1 MIYVCSTGPLV
12 AAALRLP
19 RGVCALRHVNLGTA
33 VLPLSNPSAACH
45 ALADDGTI
53 AGSVLNFEPAGV
65 TPTPLKLWPG
75 IFKAHWPTHSAKG
88 AKPFDESP
96 SSGVCVAYGIDAGL
110 KPNRGQVYDHPPD
123 LLARA
128 LKQPTAKGDKVRWA
142 HLGYDFYFR
151 PGYEA
156 RNTFIGWTRHRAGR
170 LVDVGDRNKCRSVAF
185 IDIQRQ
191 FDGND
196 IEGDGLVLHA
206 REHVLMQIDAVPEG
220 VDLCI
225 FARSSTIKARTMI
238 DEAILKT
245 IDLARS
251 TKGTS

>member
-12 AAALRLP
+12 AAPMRLP

-45 ALADDGTI
+45 AIADDGTI
-53 AGSVLNFEPAGV
+53 AGSVLNFEPAGI

-75 IFKAHWPTHSAKG
+75 IFRNHWPVTS
-88 AKPFDESP
+88 KPFEESP
-96 SSGVCVAYGIDAGL
+96 YKGVCVAYGIDAGL
-110 KPNRGQVYDHPPD
+110 KPYRGQVYDHAPD

-128 LKQPTAKGDKVRWA
+128 LKQPTAKGDKTRWA
-142 HLGYDFYFR
+142 HLGYDFYYR

-170 LVDVGDRNKCRSVAF
+170 LVDVGERNKCRSVAF
-185 IDIQRQ
+185 IDVQRQ
-191 FDGND
+191 FDGHD

-225 FARSSTIKARTMI
+225 FARSSTVKARDLI
-238 DEAILKT
+238 DQAIRRA
-245 IDLARS
+245 IELARQ
-251 TKGTS
+251 TRPTQ